1 MSSSLISIGIT
12 CFNAQDTIGRALDSA
27 LEQDWPNTEIVVV
40 DDCSS
45 DDSISVIESYMEAHD
60 NIRLIRHEQN
70 RGCPVARNSIL
81 EHARGEFIAFFDD
94 DDWSYPSRLTKQ
106 YNRIQEYGH
115 SSEIVFC
122 YCNWEVALE
131 EKPDEI
137 IQIIEGI
144 GRHPAEPHGEM
155 VAKYLLLGLIV
166 SLPGEIF
173 PDYTWGGLGTGTLMA
188 SREAF
193 ERVGMFDTS
202 MRRHQ
207 DWDLAIRAGLLGAH
221 FISVDEILM
230 HQHRTGGVDKSV
242 KKITAVRLY
251 LIKKYK
257 EFFVELGLWRYAR
270 IMAYA
275 GAHEFV
281 GNKWRFKFYRSLA
294 KRILHLSKK

>member
-1 MSSSLISIGIT
+1 MSSPLISIGIT
-12 CFNAQDTIGRALDSA
+12 CFNAQDTISRALESA

-45 DDSISVIESYMEAHD
+45 DGSISVVESYMEQYD
-60 NIRLIRHEQN
+60 NIRLIRHEVN

-81 EHARGEFIAFFDD
+81 EHSRGEFIAFFDD

-106 YNRIQEYGH
+106 YKRIQEYEQ

-144 GRHPAEPHGEM
+144 GRYPVEPHGEM
-155 VAKYLLLGLIV
+155 VARYILLGLVV
-166 SLPGEIF
+166 SLPGEKF
-173 PDYTWGGLGTGTLMA
+173 PECTWGGLGTGTLMA

-193 ERVGMFDTS
+193 DRVGKFDTS

-207 DWDLAIRAGLLGAH
+207 DWDLAIRAGFQGAH

-230 HQHRTGGVDKSV
+230 HQHRTDGVDKSV
-242 KKITAVRLY
+242 DTIKAVRLQ
-251 LIKKYK
+251 LMEKYK
-257 EFFVELGLWRYAR
+257 SFFVELGLWRYAR
-270 IMAYA
+270 IMASA

-294 KRILHLSKK
+294 KRSLRFFS